1 MHIKV
6 TKSMFIDAF
15 KRMRPENFSYAAL
28 DAMFDYFDEFEHEP
42 DIELD
47 VIAICCEYAE
57 YDSLTDYNEQYSTA
71 EYKSIDELE
80 QHTTVIEIDDERFVA
95 EQC

>member
-15 KRMRPENFSYAAL
+15 KAMRPENFSYDAL
-28 DAMFDYFDEFEHEP
+28 SAMFDYFDDFSSAEN
-42 DIELD
+42 DVELD

-57 YDSLTDYNEQYSTA
+57 YDSIEDYNHQHETEFES
-71 EYKSIDELE
+71 SDELE
-80 QHTTVIEIDDERFVA
+80 QHCTVIEIDDNRFVA
-95 EQC
+95 GEF

>member
-15 KRMRPENFSYAAL
+15 KRMRPENFSYDAL
-28 DAMFDYFDEFEHEP
+28 GAMFDYFDEFEHEP

-47 VIAICCEYAE
+47 VIAICCEYSE
-57 YDSLTDYNEQYSTA
+57 YDSLTDYNKQYNT
-71 EYKSIDELE
+71 EYKSMDELE
-80 QHTTVIEIDDERFVA
+80 MHTTVIEINDERFVA